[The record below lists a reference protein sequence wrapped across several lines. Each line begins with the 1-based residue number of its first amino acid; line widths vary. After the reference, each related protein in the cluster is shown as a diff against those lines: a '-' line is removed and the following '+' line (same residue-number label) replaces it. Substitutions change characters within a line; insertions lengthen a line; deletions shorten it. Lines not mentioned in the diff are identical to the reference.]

1 MNIIEEL
8 FFGNLDPNGT
18 HLGQNSQYSKAMQVV
33 DAIEDSLAERLEGR
47 EQKQYLDLVNAYG
60 EILGI
65 TSVENFVNGFRIGAR
80 FALDMFVIEPEGIL
94 KDNT

>member
-1 MNIIEEL
+1 MNIIEKLL
-8 FFGNLDPNGT
+8 FSNIDPND
-18 HLGQNSQYSKAMQVV
+18 LPLERDSQYNKAMEVI
-33 DAIEDSLAERLEGR
+33 DAIEDNLAERLEGR

-65 TSVENFVNGFRIGAR
+65 TSVKNFINGFRIGAR
-80 FALDMFVIEPEGIL
+80 FILDTFVIEPERIL

>member
-8 FFGNLDPNGT
+8 FFGNIDPNN
-18 HLGQNSQYSKAMQVV
+18 LQIDRDLQYSKAMKVV
-33 DAIEDSLAERLEGR
+33 DSIEDSLAERLEGR

-80 FALDMFVIEPEGIL
+80 FALDMFVVEPEGIL

>member
-8 FFGNLDPNGT
+8 FFGNIDPNDLP
-18 HLGQNSQYSKAMQVV
+18 LGQDSQYSKAMKVI

-65 TSVENFVNGFRIGAR
+65 TSVENFINGFRVGAR
-80 FALDMFVIEPEGIL
+80 FILDTFVIEPNRIL

>member
-8 FFGNLDPNGT
+8 FFGNIDPNDLP
-18 HLGQNSQYSKAMQVV
+18 LGQDSQYSKAMKVI

-47 EQKQYLDLVNAYG
+47 EQKQYLDLVNAYS
-60 EILGI
+60 EVMGI
-65 TSVENFVNGFRIGAR
+65 TTVENFINGFRVGAR
-80 FALDMFVIEPEGIL
+80 FILDTFVIEPNRIL